1 MARTVERIE
10 KDLAALEEALGAIA
24 QELEQVYT
32 DYLRD
37 LGEAVSRQLIL
48 ATYHLCTQGYPEPFL
63 ALSLQQRQDLQ
74 QGVRQLANTSPEQL
88 LALLHPAETAET
100 SEALTPPAD
109 LSIPSQQEQEEE
121 EEDADDDDEEDYD
134 SEDDDLPLLTPAL
147 SAPLGPEEMMA
158 LLAMALPHA
167 EPAAAI
173 APNDPLH
180 RLVQWQHRVEEGIVD
195 VLHRLSH
202 GANRILHQAHI
213 LPQHLPEPVLEV
225 AAKSGMMT
233 EPTPGSPN
241 LINLVI
247 EAKSEEK
254 KAADVIRVVAVR
266 LRLPE
271 VEFANPAL
279 SNWRARLRAINGR
292 LSQVGK
298 DYRKNQ
304 KELAI
309 AQAELAWRSSWYED

>member
-10 KDLAALEEALGAIA
+10 KDLAALEETLGAIA
-24 QELEQVYT
+24 QEFEQVYT
-32 DYLRD
+32 DYLQD
-37 LGEAVSRQLIL
+37 LSEAVSRQLIL

-74 QGVRQLANTSPEQL
+74 QGVRRLANTSSEQL
-88 LALLHPAETAET
+88 LALLHPPEETTE
-100 SEALTPPAD
+100 SEVPAPEAD
-109 LSIPSQQEQEEE
+109 LPFPGEEE
-121 EEDADDDDEEDYD
+121 QDEASDEE
-134 SEDDDLPLLTPAL
+134 LPLLPPAL
-147 SAPLGPEEMMA
+147 PAPMGPEEMMA
-158 LLAMALPHA
+158 LLTMELPIP
-167 EPAAAI
+167 EPSSATASD
-173 APNDPLH
+173 DPLN
-180 RLVQWQHRVEEGIVD
+180 RLVQWQQRVEEGIVE

-202 GANRILHQAHI
+202 GTNRILHQAHV
-213 LPQHLPEPVLEV
+213 LPHQLPEPVLEV
-225 AAKSGMMT
+225 AVKSGMMT

-247 EAKSEEK
+247 ESQSEEK
-254 KAADVIRVVAVR
+254 KASDVIRVVAIR

-271 VEFANPAL
+271 VEFANPIL
-279 SNWRARLRAINGR
+279 SNWRSRLRAINGR

-304 KELAI
+304 KERAI